1 MPSRSL
7 RMRLVQMVHARS
19 LTAAYLQRDCR
30 LFDDTL
36 NSSVIVR
43 NSERYT
49 YRTAAFIRFVTEAAS
64 FLASDKRWTTSSGRL
79 AFAKGAVVLVHD
91 EATFAVKIAF
101 DLGTDLLVVS
111 RIWGGVV
118 GRWIIT
124 RWRLTGAHRATVLVL
139 DEVAVQSTVR
149 QFRANFVVLR

>member
-19 LTAAYLQRDCR
+19 STAAYLQRNRR
-30 LFDDTL
+30 LFDNIL
-36 NSSVIVR
+36 NSRLITR

-49 YRTAAFIRFVTEAAS
+49 YRTAAFVRFVTETTS
-64 FLASDKRWTTSSGRL
+64 FPASDKRRATCGGRL
-79 AFAKGAVVLVHD
+79 AFTEGAVVLVHD
-91 EATFAVKIAF
+91 ETAFAVQIAF

-111 RIWGGVV
+111 RIRGGVV
-118 GRWIIT
+118 GWWIIT
-124 RWRLTGAHRATVLVL
+124 LRRLTSAYRATVLVL

-149 QFRANFVVLR
+149 